1 MNPGKQPSTA
11 TQAARLLLAVR
22 RGAPR
27 LAALPAA
34 LAPQTLAEAY
44 AIQHALL
51 DELGS
56 DIAGWKASLSSVDE
70 GICAPLAASTVLD
83 APAYA
88 AMLRPRVIGFAPCA
102 TEAEVAFRLGHDL
115 PPLAAGARYDR
126 ETVCAAVASAHAVI
140 EVISSRYLDEAT
152 VPQFGR
158 VADSYMNLLLVVGPS
173 CPDWRKL
180 QVETLPL
187 EVRVDGIPG
196 APGSRRPSARRS
208 AAGAGVARQSPLA
221 AGPRPARRRDRHHRQ
236 LQRRTERAA
245 RADRQCLLFR
255 SRHFGRTA
263 IEAVPAAT
271 AARRCLPAAAVSSGG
286 ASRPSLPGKP

>member
-1 MNPGKQPSTA
+1 MSEAKQPTTA

-27 LAALPAA
+27 LASLPAA

-70 GICAPLAASTVLD
+70 GICAPLPACTVLD

-88 AMLRPRVIGFAPCA
+88 ATLQPRVLGFAPCA
-102 TEAEVAFRLGHDL
+102 TEAEVAFRLAHDL
-115 PPLAAGARYDR
+115 PPLAGGARYDR

-140 EVISSRYLDEAT
+140 EVLSSRYLEEAA
-152 VPQFGR
+152 VPPFGR

-173 CPDWRKL
+173 CPDWRRL

-187 EVRVDGIPG
+187 EVRIDGNPVHQGRGGHPLGDPLLALVWIANHLAQLGRGLRGGEIVTTGSCSG
-196 APGSRRPSARRS
+196 A
-208 AAGAGVARQSPLA
+208 QSL
-221 AGPRPARRRDRHHRQ
+221 
-236 LQRRTERAA
+236 
-245 RADRQCLLFR
+245 
-255 SRHFGRTA
+255 
-263 IEAVPAAT
+263 
-271 AARRCLPAAAVSSGG
+271 
-286 ASRPSLPGKP
+286 LPGQTVSAYFTGLGTAVVQL

>member
-1 MNPGKQPSTA
+1 MSATKKPSTA

-34 LAPQTLAEAY
+34 LAPQTLAESY

-70 GICAPLAASTVLD
+70 GICAPLPACAVLD

-88 AMLRPRVIGFAPCA
+88 AMLQPRVVGFAPCA
-102 TEAEVAFRLGHDL
+102 TEAEIAFRLGHDL
-115 PPLAAGARYDR
+115 PPLAGGARYDR
-126 ETVCAAVASAHAVI
+126 ASVSAAVASAHAVI
-140 EVISSRYLDEAT
+140 EVISSRYLDEAA
-152 VPQFGR
+152 VPTFGR

-173 CPDWRKL
+173 CPGWRQL

-187 EVRVDGIPG
+187 EVRVDGIPVHQGRGGHPLGDPLLALVWLANHLSQLGRGLRGGEIVTTGSCSG
-196 APGSRRPSARRS
+196 AQSIRPGQTVSAYFTGLGTS
-208 AAGAGVARQSPLA
+208 LV
-221 AGPRPARRRDRHHRQ
+221 Q
-236 LQRRTERAA
+236 L
-245 RADRQCLLFR
+245 
-255 SRHFGRTA
+255 
-263 IEAVPAAT
+263 
-271 AARRCLPAAAVSSGG
+271 
-286 ASRPSLPGKP
+286 

>member
-27 LAALPAA
+27 LAALPAE

-56 DIAGWKASLSSVDE
+56 GIAGWKASLSSVEE

-88 AMLRPRVIGFAPCA
+88 AMLRPRVMGFAPCA
-102 TEAEVAFRLGHDL
+102 TEAEVAFRLDRDL
-115 PPLAAGARYDR
+115 PPLAAGAHYDR

-152 VPQFGR
+152 VPHFGR

-180 QVETLPL
+180 QVDTLPL
-187 EVRVDGIPG
+187 EVRVDGIPVHQGRGGHPLGDPLLALVWLANHLSQLGRGLRGGEIITTGSCSG
-196 APGSRRPSARRS
+196 AQNVRPGQTVSAYFTGLGTS
-208 AAGAGVARQSPLA
+208 VV
-221 AGPRPARRRDRHHRQ
+221 Q
-236 LQRRTERAA
+236 L
-245 RADRQCLLFR
+245 
-255 SRHFGRTA
+255 
-263 IEAVPAAT
+263 
-271 AARRCLPAAAVSSGG
+271 
-286 ASRPSLPGKP
+286 